1 MVFTL
6 VMTVKRA
13 IVLAQCF
20 LGCMACSLTFLWSRR
35 QRFGEVGDTPPKP
48 NPIFSIEL
56 NVLEEVGKR
65 EGKGEREAYF
75 IA

>member
-1 MVFTL
+1 M
-6 VMTVKRA
+6 
-13 IVLAQCF
+13 
-20 LGCMACSLTFLWSRR
+20 
-35 QRFGEVGDTPPKP
+35 GDTPPKP